1 MLTDNLREGYTTGSC
16 AAGAALASA
25 LWFKEGRYPDCVE
38 ITTPI
43 GRKLVLDIE
52 AFEDGWCGVVKDA
65 GDAPDVTDGCMVKA
79 KVQVAETKGPVIFI
93 AGPGVGTVT
102 QPGLKLPVGE
112 AAINPVPRVMIE
124 RAIRPIIGELGATI
138 TVSIPGGEKLA
149 QKTFHDRVGVVGG
162 LSVLGTTGIVRPM
175 SEDAV
180 RDSLVLEMN
189 VRICQDKRDLVFVT
203 GMSGERTVLDKYGQH
218 LCCIHVSNYMG
229 FMLDQA
235 QKSGVRTILIAGFAG
250 KLVKLAADIMNTH
263 SHVADGRRETLCT
276 FTALAGAPQ
285 DVIQEIYDCRTVQG
299 AIEVIEEYGYG
310 RIWNAIAETAA
321 EKCRLRTHRAIRI
334 GVILLDKNQNVLGE
348 SQNAHRILQWLNQ
361 QTEL

>member
-25 LWFKEGRYPDCVE
+25 LWLKEGTCPDCVE
-38 ITTPI
+38 IITPI
-43 GRKLVLDIE
+43 GRKLVLDIQ

-65 GDAPDVTDGCMVKA
+65 GDDPDVTDGCMVMA
-79 KVQVAETKGPVIFI
+79 KVQVAEIKGPVTFV
-93 AGPGVGTVT
+93 AGPGVGIVT

-124 RAIRPIIGELGATI
+124 KAVRSVIGESGAAI

-149 QKTFHDRVGVVGG
+149 QKTFNGRVGVVGG

-175 SEDAV
+175 SEEAV
-180 RDSLVLEMN
+180 KESLVLEMN
-189 VRICQDKRDLVFVT
+189 VRLCQNKKDLVFVT
-203 GMSGERTVLDKYGQH
+203 GMSGEQAVLDKYGRH

-235 QKSGVRTILIAGFAG
+235 AKAGVRTILIAGFAG

-263 SHVADGRRETLCT
+263 SHVADGRRETMCT
-276 FTALAGAPQ
+276 FAALAGAPQ
-285 DVIQEIYDCRTVQG
+285 DVIQEIYACRTVQG
-299 AIEVIEEYGYG
+299 AIEVIDEYGYG
-310 RIWNAIAETAA
+310 RIWNRIAETAA
-321 EKCRLRTHRAIRI
+321 EKCRLRTHGTIHI
-334 GVILLDKNQNVLGE
+334 GVILLDKNQNVLGQ
-348 SQNAHRILQWLNQ
+348 SQNAHRILQDLGDPDV
-361 QTEL
+361 L